1 MSDIIMVLM
10 FIRVYEVCRLY
21 ERYHDF
27 RKINSKAILRKF
39 SVASDRMFTM
49 KCELYFNPNNFLI
62 ILFVI
67 SIIILAFILRV
78 FELPFEQ
85 SVHNKDL

>member
-1 MSDIIMVLM
+1 M
-10 FIRVYEVCRLY
+10 FVRVYEVCRLY

-39 SVASDRMFTM
+39 GVASDRMFTM
-49 KCELYFNPNNFLI
+49 KCELYFNSNSFI
-62 ILFVI
+62 IVLFVI
-67 SIIILAFILRV
+67 SVTILAFILRV

-85 SVHNKDL
+85 SVH